1 MMFIKNSANSHGWV
15 NPRDVEAI
23 WMDHFDYYYREF
35 DEFIFPMTIHPG
47 RIATQQQ
54 RRLKLIGYRREWK
67 TACLAYARAHHRA
80 HQQARGR
87 RVGDYGRD
95 V

>member
-1 MMFIKNSANSHGWV
+1 MLTILRYIDDLPPMMFIKNSANSHGWV

-47 RIATQQQ
+47 KSIDSAHWGTILMWHSRCQWQ
-54 RRLKLIGYRREWK
+54 
-67 TACLAYARAHHRA
+67 TACITYARAHNW
-80 HQQARGR
+80 
-87 RVGDYGRD
+87 
-95 V
+95 